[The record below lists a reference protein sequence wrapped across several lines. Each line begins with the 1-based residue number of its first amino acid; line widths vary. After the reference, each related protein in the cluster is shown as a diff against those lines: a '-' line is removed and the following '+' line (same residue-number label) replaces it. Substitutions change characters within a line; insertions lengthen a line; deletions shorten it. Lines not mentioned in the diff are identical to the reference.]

1 MFKSQKN
8 VFWEALIITIMI
20 FVLGIFAGI
29 ILENW
34 RVEEI
39 NFLFQKSEIDL
50 LDIKLQSEIYS
61 ELNFNCE
68 KAIEEN
74 VKFADKIYEE
84 GKQLEKY
91 EKASRLTDDLII
103 QHKRYNILR
112 TMLLTNSIKIKEK
125 CENDYYEVVYF
136 YKYNNL
142 GLDLKAKQGVFSRL
156 LGEVKERKGY
166 EVLLIPIAADN
177 DISSINLFLDRYDV
191 SMEDLPVIIINREVK
206 IDELQDINDLMK
218 YFV

>member
-112 TMLLTNSIKIKEK
+112 AMLLTNSIKINEK
-125 CENDYYEVVYF
+125 SENDYYEVVYF

>member
-112 TMLLTNSIKIKEK
+112 AMLLTNSIKIKEK